1 MIKNIFSLEKNMR
14 FKILDINGTKFSITE
29 AFVDISLIVGL
40 FIVISTELLSL
51 FNFINKYSLIAIWI
65 IFILYLYFKISSHLK
80 NYKIT
85 IRNYLNFFF

>member
-1 MIKNIFSLEKNMR
+1 MR
-14 FKILDINGTKFSITE
+14 FKILDINGTKFSIRE

-65 IFILYLYFKISSHLK
+65 IFILYLYFKISSQVK
-80 NYKIT
+80 NYKIS